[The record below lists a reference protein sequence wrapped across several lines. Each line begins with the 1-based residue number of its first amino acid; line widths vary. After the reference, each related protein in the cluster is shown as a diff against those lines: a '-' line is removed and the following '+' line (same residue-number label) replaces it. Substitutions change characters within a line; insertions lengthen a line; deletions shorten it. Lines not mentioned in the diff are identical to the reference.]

1 MEAAVAAS
9 SGIAGGMAALCLE
22 DYLDEPVDKPLRFK
36 DNAEIYQT
44 MERISHELRTELG
57 ELTF

>member
-1 MEAAVAAS
+1 MAAS

-36 DNAEIYQT
+36 DNAEIHQT
-44 MERISHELRTELG
+44 MQRISHGLRAELG
-57 ELTF
+57 EITL